1 MDTSLRFRINNPPI
15 VHESFEDE
23 TLLVNLE
30 SGTYYSLSG
39 SGVAIIRELEDGAAV
54 GEIADALCARYA
66 GARTEIETAVHEL
79 ITKLEQERLIVAAT
93 EPRAKPNHSRGA
105 TSQPGVPKPAFAPA
119 TLDKLTDLEEL
130 LALDPIHD
138 VDATGWPRPKS

>member
-39 SGVAIIRELEDGAAV
+39 GGVAIIRELEDGAAV

-66 GARTEIETAVHEL
+66 GSRTEIETAVHEL

-93 EPRAKPNHSRGA
+93 EPRAKTNDGRGA
-105 TSQPGVPKPAFAPA
+105 TSLTVAPKPAFAPP